1 MDSSETRD
9 ASTRREFLGVAA
21 GSFALAAGAPVERA
35 ARADEGAS
43 LVVDPPRELVAGGAD
58 LGTLSPEI
66 ERLADGRVF
75 ELSYAQGRLESLE
88 EYKREGRARLLDC
101 LGRRPE
107 PAPARPEIVDRED
120 CGEFFRERV
129 LFSTAAEFRVAAYVL
144 IPKKG
149 RAEPAPAI
157 VDLHSHGGMFLFGK
171 EKVIDFGKG
180 RNHPVMVDYHQRNYG
195 GRPTATEFARRGYV
209 TITIDALMFGERRV
223 MRDAD
228 IGRGWDRS
236 KYSVETARELNAV
249 CRSKE
254 ATIVKSLTLAGCT
267 WPGLVAWDDMRTV
280 DYLLTRPEVD
290 PKRIGCVGVSMGGH
304 RSLYLSGLDERI
316 AAACVTGFLSTV
328 RPMMRRHLDTHS
340 FVHFVP
346 GLHRFLDLP
355 DVVALHAPKPLLV
368 QQCREDGLF
377 PPEGMTAAVDKI
389 SAAYDRAKAKD
400 RFFGRFHDGGHRF
413 DVPMQE
419 EAIAFFDRW
428 L

>member
-1 MDSSETRD
+1 MESLDPPD
-9 ASTRREFLGVAA
+9 ISTRRQFLGAA
-21 GSFALAAGAPVERA
+21 GALALAAGTSTVVGE
-35 ARADEGAS
+35 ETAS
-43 LVVDPPRELVAGGAD
+43 LRADPPRELSLSNAD
-58 LGTLSPEI
+58 MGTLASSL
-66 ERLADGRVF
+66 ERLAENWTF
-75 ELSYAQGRLESLE
+75 ELSFAEGKLSSLDEYRRIGRE
-88 EYKREGRARLLDC
+88 RLLAC
-101 LGRRPE
+101 LGRRPD
-107 PAPARPEIVDRED
+107 PVLARPEVVDRED
-120 CGEFFRERV
+120 CGTFVRERV
-129 LFSTAAEFRVAAYVL
+129 LFSTAADFRVAAYL
-144 IPKKG
+144 QIPKRP
-149 RAEPAPAI
+149 RAEPCPAL

-171 EKVIDFGKG
+171 EKVIDFGPG
-180 RNHPVMVDYHQRNYG
+180 RNHPLMVEYHKANYG
-195 GRPTATEFARRGYV
+195 GRPTATEFVRRGYV

-228 IGRGWDRS
+228 LERGWDRS
-236 KYSVETARELNAV
+236 QYSVELAKELNGV

-254 ATIVKSLTLAGCT
+254 STIVKSLALAGTT

-290 PKRIGCVGVSMGGH
+290 PQRIGCVGVSMGGH
-304 RSLYLSGLDERI
+304 RSLYLAGLDERI
-316 AAACVTGFLSTV
+316 AAACVTGFMSTV

-346 GLHRFLDLP
+346 ELHRYLDLP

-377 PPEGMTAAVDKI
+377 PLEGMQHAIDKI
-389 SAAYDRAKAKD
+389 QAAYDRARASD

-419 EAIAFFDRW
+419 AAIAFFDRW